1 MANDCLPVAQ
11 ARGILGVR
19 RTVAGFAAL
28 LAALTAPTI
37 AQAANYALLIG
48 VSNYTFKEIT
58 PLKGPA
64 NDVTLM
70 WRALGKRGFSDV
82 TVLADGLVS
91 GPEFPKSAGDP
102 TRANIL
108 DAFAALGRRA
118 AAGDL
123 VLIYFSGHGTEQPVR
138 SANQDPERGNLD
150 QVMLPI
156 DAGGYDRATETV
168 KNGIIDDEIGAALD
182 KIRERGADVWMIVDA
197 CHAGSMTRGVFDGLA
212 VRGIELSRLGVPAA
226 RPVAATRG
234 TASKSSRFLTK
245 PSSPTEGSLVE
256 FFAVDSSREAIER
269 SFDEFD
275 RPMVGKGADRRMGVF
290 TYFLYRALTDS
301 SGRVASYR
309 DLAHHV
315 VREMQQSQI
324 APPAMPTFGGALDR
338 PLLSIG
344 KAPPPAA
351 WEVTLAGSTV
361 ELPAGSLHGLTD
373 KTVLKLSASPA
384 PDAPQWARATVS
396 RADPISA
403 IAEIDGRVPASRPPV
418 LWARVATPGVS
429 FALKVAEPPASD
441 LDADARRLLEDT
453 KAHAARSRQGAID
466 WVGAKDHA
474 DVRLRAHDGRLW
486 LLPTDG
492 EWVRDDLRRDVPKL
506 KAHPLTPSYPMT
518 SSASVGHVADA
529 LHKIARARN
538 MVRLAEMADPSRHAS
553 NPWNALKVSAER
565 VVAPGD
571 DKHPQRACPNIN
583 RLSEQELKG
592 KSLDLKLP
600 EPVSHCDLVRITVRN
615 TGNRD
620 VDLNIS
626 YIDAR
631 AGITKLGQ
639 DCTVTVPPGGQLVR
653 SLWVTTWD
661 RQKNAPDSVG
671 REHVVIT
678 AVERKGVSQTNLCF
692 IQEAVRGGPDVRT
705 RGGNVLPG
713 NAGWLMS
720 ALSDAAVASSGTRG
734 VQVPEE
740 DDAPDAP
747 RAGMYLVTLQ
757 VTPSPVEP

>member
-1 MANDCLPVAQ
+1 MPL
-11 ARGILGVR
+11 
-19 RTVAGFAAL
+19 L
-28 LAALTAPTI
+28 LALPFAPSV
-37 AQAANYALLIG
+37 AMAANYALLIG
-48 VSNYTFKEIT
+48 VSNYTFKDIT

-82 TVLADGLVS
+82 TVLADGLAS
-91 GPEFPKSAGDP
+91 GPEFPKSAGQP

-108 DAFAALGRRA
+108 DAFAALGQRA
-118 AAGDL
+118 KAGDL

-138 SANQDPERGNLD
+138 STNQDPERGNLD

-168 KNGIIDDEIGAALD
+168 KNGIVDDEIGAALD
-182 KIRERGADVWMIVDA
+182 KIRERGADVWMVDRCLPCRLDDA
-197 CHAGSMTRGVFDGLA
+197 RRFRRPRGARHRV
-212 VRGIELSRLGVPAA
+212 VAA
-226 RPVAATRG
+226 RHSAGAARSAATRG

-245 PSSPTEGSLVE
+245 PSSPNEGSLVE

-275 RPMVGKGADRRMGVF
+275 RPMVGKGSDRRMGVF

-301 SGRVASYR
+301 SGRIATYR

-351 WEVTLAGSTV
+351 WEV
-361 ELPAGSLHGLTD
+361 
-373 KTVLKLSASPA
+373 
-384 PDAPQWARATVS
+384 
-396 RADPISA
+396 
-403 IAEIDGRVPASRPPV
+403 
-418 LWARVATPGVS
+418 
-429 FALKVAEPPASD
+429 
-441 LDADARRLLEDT
+441 DARRQHGRNSGGL
-453 KAHAARSRQGAID
+453 AARPDRQDRAQAVGVARAGCRRNGRRRPSAVPIRSARSPRSTAGCRPRGRRCCGPASPRRASRSPSRSPSRRRTNSTPTRAGCSKKPRRRPRVRGRAPSTGSAPRITPMSGCARTTAGSGFFRPTANGCARIHGA
-466 WVGAKDHA
+466 
-474 DVRLRAHDGRLW
+474 
-486 LLPTDG
+486 TC
-492 EWVRDDLRRDVPKL
+492 PKL
-506 KAHPLTPSYPMT
+506 RAHPLTPSYPVA

-538 MVRLAEMADPSRHAS
+538 MVRLAEMADPSRSS

-565 VVAPGD
+565 VIAPGETSIRSA
-571 DKHPQRACPNIN
+571 PVRTLN

-592 KSLDLKLP
+592 KALDLKLP
-600 EPVSHCDLVRITVRN
+600 EPVYHCDLVRITVRN

-631 AGITKLGQ
+631 AGIDQARPGLHRDGAAGRTTGALAVGHDLGPAEECARQ
-639 DCTVTVPPGGQLVR
+639 RRPRARRDHGGRTQGRVADQPLLHPGGGAR
-653 SLWVTTWD
+653 RPGCS
-661 RQKNAPDSVG
+661 APAAA
-671 REHVVIT
+671 T
-678 AVERKGVSQTNLCF
+678 CCPAM
-692 IQEAVRGGPDVRT
+692 P
-705 RGGNVLPG
+705 
-713 NAGWLMS
+713 AG
-720 ALSDAAVASSGTRG
+720 
-734 VQVPEE
+734 
-740 DDAPDAP
+740 
-747 RAGMYLVTLQ
+747 
-757 VTPSPVEP
+757 